1 MLYVHSWGNMD
12 GIIVIN
18 KPEGRSSHDMVY
30 FVRRLLGIKKVG
42 HTGTLDPDATGVL
55 PICIGKAT
63 KAADMLTASDKAYR
77 AVMVFGMTT
86 DTLDASGE
94 VLTEQLVDF
103 SREDLEKVIDGFI
116 GEVEQIPP
124 MFSAIKQDGKKLY
137 ELARQGIT
145 VERKVRK
152 VNIFDIKLNWFDEKN
167 GMAEID
173 VFCSKGTY
181 IRTLCEDI
189 GMKLGCGAYMN
200 SLVRTKSAGFCIEES
215 YTCDTLNEIKENG
228 NIEETIIPVDK
239 LFDEYEAVY
248 LNDFLAQKVKNGIK
262 IRKSGLSDGI
272 LYRVYGENKEFLC
285 ISRYENGLLIMEKSF
300 WS

>member
-94 VLTEQLVDF
+94 VLTEQPVDF

-124 MFSAIKQDGKKLY
+124 MFSAIKKDGKKLY